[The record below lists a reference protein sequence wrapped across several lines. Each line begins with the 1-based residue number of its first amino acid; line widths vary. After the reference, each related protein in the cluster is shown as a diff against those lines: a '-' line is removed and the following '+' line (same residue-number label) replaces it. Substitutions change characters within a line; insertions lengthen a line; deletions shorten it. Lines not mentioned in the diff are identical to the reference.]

1 MSYITV
7 ESDIDLDDYS
17 DEIIY
22 MFKKN
27 KRFRENLLQAME
39 DENIGF
45 IINTTNANDEY
56 DNRKLQLSKISNNY
70 WKLTIEEEQLI
81 NKIADRF

>member
-7 ESDIDLDDYS
+7 EADINLDDYS

-22 MFKKN
+22 MFKRN

-39 DENIGF
+39 DDNIGF
-45 IINTTNANDEY
+45 VL
-56 DNRKLQLSKISNNY
+56 NRGGDDRKMQLSKISENY
-70 WKLTIEEEQLI
+70 WKLTVEDEELI
-81 NKIADRF
+81 SKIADRF

>member
-7 ESDIDLDDYS
+7 ETDINLDDYL

-22 MFKKN
+22 MFKRN
-27 KRFRENLLQAME
+27 NRFRENLLQAME
-39 DENIGF
+39 DNNIGF
-45 IINTTNANDEY
+45 VL
-56 DNRKLQLSKISNNY
+56 NRCGDDKCDDRKTQLSKISENY
-70 WKLTIEEEQLI
+70 WTLTGEDEELI

>member
-7 ESDIDLDDYS
+7 ETDIDLDDYS

-22 MFKKN
+22 MFKRN

-39 DENIGF
+39 DDNIGF
-45 IINTTNANDEY
+45 VLNRGGDDKY
-56 DNRKLQLSKISNNY
+56 DDMKTQISKINENY
-70 WKLTIEEEQLI
+70 WKLTIEEEGLI

>member
-7 ESDIDLDDYS
+7 EANIDLDDYL

-22 MFKKN
+22 IFKRN

-39 DENIGF
+39 D
-45 IINTTNANDEY
+45 DKY
-56 DNRKLQLSKISNNY
+56 DDRKTQLSKISENY
-70 WKLTIEEEQLI
+70 WKLTVEDEELI

>member
-7 ESDIDLDDYS
+7 DIDLDDYS
-17 DEIIY
+17 NEIIY
-22 MFKKN
+22 MFKRN
-27 KRFRENLLQAME
+27 KRFRENLLQAIE

-45 IINTTNANDEY
+45 VVNTTNANDEY
-56 DNRKLQLSKISNNY
+56 DNRKMQLSKIIENY